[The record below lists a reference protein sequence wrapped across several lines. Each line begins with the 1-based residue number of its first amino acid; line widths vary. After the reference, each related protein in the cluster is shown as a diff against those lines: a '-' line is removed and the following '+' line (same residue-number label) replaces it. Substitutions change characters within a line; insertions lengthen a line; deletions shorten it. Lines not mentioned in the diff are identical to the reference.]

1 MESIDYIDIPP
12 WAARIKSTPAKSKS
26 RCRPTPLPIRTS
38 LPHPQ
43 PENPH
48 PQPTS
53 LLSPTN
59 AALNFLPNVLMSSV
73 PTNPSQEKPKK
84 RKTGQPPLL
93 SVKDPLSLAIM
104 SANFRRFVSKV
115 GPVFWLQDRVEEIV
129 LWRRGWKVTSTWIA
143 VYAFLCYFPR
153 LLLLLPQV
161 AIIAVILAT
170 YKYSPPSS
178 DPSSTVQ
185 EEESVAWQANI
196 QAIQNLMGFYSDAYD
211 AVHPLLLNLTHRT
224 PFTLPLLT
232 LVTLSVIPG
241 MLFISLPSLPIRT
254 ICLSLGI
261 VPLALTNPHIQSSLL
276 VFQHVDRNLRWLRS
290 KLGLDPR
297 LPLTAFVQRLIDDN
311 NLADSCWT
319 AEMREVELFENE
331 RHLAAQGETQKS
343 WSKENLKSDERSAWT
358 RGPDGLGGSVRFVTL
373 SICHHRQTA
382 HRGSLYSS
390 NLTFTLEPG
399 WHFVQTEDWR
409 LDVDATWTAQG
420 GDSNGWVYTNDSWL
434 DPRPNNTGG
443 GAATR
448 KRRWVRRIWYNPPVD
463 S

>member
-12 WAARIKSTPAKSKS
+12 CATRIKSSSTKSKP
-26 RCRPTPLPIRTS
+26 RPHPTPSPIRTS
-38 LPHPQ
+38 LPHQ
-43 PENPH
+43 PDNSH

-59 AALNFLPNVLMSSV
+59 AALNFLPSVLLTSV
-73 PTNPSQEKPKK
+73 PTNSPPDKSNK
-84 RKTGQPPLL
+84 RKTSQQPLL

-129 LWRRGWKVTSTWIA
+129 MWRRGWKVTSTWIA
-143 VYAFLCYFPR
+143 ACAFLCYFPR

-161 AIIAVILAT
+161 AVIAVILAT
-170 YKYSPPSS
+170 YKYTPPSS
-178 DPSSTVQ
+178 DTSPVQ

-211 AVHPLLLNLTHRT
+211 AVQPLVLNLTHRT
-224 PFTLPLLT
+224 SFTLPLLT
-232 LVTLSVIPG
+232 IVTLSLIPG
-241 MLFISLPSLPIRT
+241 VVLVSLPSLPIRI
-254 ICLSLGI
+254 ICFSLGI
-261 VPLALTNPHIQSSLL
+261 VPLALTNPHVQSSLL
-276 VFQHVDRNLRWLRS
+276 ILRHVDRNFCWLRY
-290 KLGLDPR
+290 KLGLESK
-297 LPLTAFVQRLIDDN
+297 LPLTTFVQRLVDDN
-311 NLADSCWT
+311 NLSDSCWT

-331 RHLAAQGETQKS
+331 RHLDAQGGTEKS

-358 RGPDGLGGSVRFVTL
+358 RGPDGLGGSV
-373 SICHHRQTA
+373 
-382 HRGSLYSS
+382 S

-399 WHFVQTEDWR
+399 WYFVQTEDWR
-409 LDVDATWTAQG
+409 LDVDAIWAARG

-434 DPRPNNTGG
+434 DPRSTNTG

-448 KRRWVRRIWYNPPVD
+448 KRRWMRRIWYNPPVD

>member
-1 MESIDYIDIPP
+1 MEYIDYIDIPP
-12 WAARIKSTPAKSKS
+12 WATRIKSTPTKSKS
-26 RCRPTPLPIRTS
+26 RYCPTPLPIRTS
-38 LPHPQ
+38 LLPHPQ
-43 PENPH
+43 TDNH
-48 PQPTS
+48 QSQPTS
-53 LLSPTN
+53 ILSPTN

-73 PTNPSQEKPKK
+73 PTNLPLEKPKR

-93 SVKDPLSLAIM
+93 SVRDPLSLAIM

-115 GPVFWLQDRVEEIV
+115 GPVFWLQDRVEEV
-129 LWRRGWKVTSTWIA
+129 VMWRRGWKVTSTWIA
-143 VYAFLCYFPR
+143 AYAFLCYFPR

-170 YKYSPPSS
+170 YKYTPPSS

-196 QAIQNLMGFYSDAYD
+196 QAIQNLMGFYSDVYD
-211 AVHPLLLNLTHRT
+211 AVHPLVLHLTYRA

-232 LVTLSVIPG
+232 LVTLSLIPG
-241 MLFISLPSLPIRT
+241 ILLVSLPFLPIRA

-261 VPLALTNPHIQSSLL
+261 VPLALTNPHVQSSLL
-276 VFQHVDRNLRWLRS
+276 VLRHIDRNLRWLRY
-290 KLGLDPR
+290 KLGLDPK
-297 LPLTAFVQRLIDDN
+297 LPLTTFVQRLIDDN
-311 NLADSCWT
+311 NLVDSCWT

-331 RHLAAQGETQKS
+331 RHLNTQGETEKS

-358 RGPDGLGGSVRFVTL
+358 RAPDGLGGSV
-373 SICHHRQTA
+373 
-382 HRGSLYSS
+382 SS
-390 NLTFTLEPG
+390 NLTFSLEPG

-409 LDVDATWTAQG
+409 LDVDATWSAQG

-434 DPRPNNTGG
+434 DSRPRNTGG
-443 GAATR
+443 AVTR
-448 KRRWVRRIWYNPPVD
+448 KRRWVRRIWYNTLVD

>member
-12 WAARIKSTPAKSKS
+12 WATRIKSTPTKSKS
-26 RCRPTPLPIRTS
+26 GSRHTPSPIRTS

-43 PENPH
+43 TDTPH

-53 LLSPTN
+53 ILSPTN

-73 PTNPSQEKPKK
+73 PTNPPTEKPKK
-84 RKTGQPPLL
+84 RKPGQTPLL
-93 SVKDPLSLAIM
+93 SIRDPLSLAIM

-129 LWRRGWKVTSTWIA
+129 MWRRGWKMTSTWIA
-143 VYAFLCYFPR
+143 AYAFLCYFPR

-170 YKYSPPSS
+170 YKYTSSSS
-178 DPSSTVQ
+178 DTSTVPV
-185 EEESVAWQANI
+185 EDSVAWQANI

-211 AVHPLLLNLTHRT
+211 AVHPLVLNLTHRT

-232 LVTLSVIPG
+232 LVTLSLIPG
-241 MLFISLPSLPIRT
+241 VVLVSLPSLPIRA

-261 VPLALTNPHIQSSLL
+261 VPLALTNPHVQSSLL
-276 VFQHVDRNLRWLRS
+276 LLFRIDRNLRWLRS
-290 KLGLDPR
+290 KLGLDPK
-297 LPLTAFVQRLIDDN
+297 LPLTTFVQRLIDDN

-319 AEMREVELFENE
+319 AEMREVEIFENE
-331 RHLAAQGETQKS
+331 RHLDAQGETEKS

-358 RGPDGLGGSVRFVTL
+358 RGPDGLSGSV
-373 SICHHRQTA
+373 
-382 HRGSLYSS
+382 SS

-399 WHFVQTEDWR
+399 WYFVQTEDWR
-409 LDVDATWTAQG
+409 LDVDATWTPQG

-434 DPRPNNTGG
+434 DPRPSNAG

-448 KRRWVRRIWYNPPVD
+448 KRRWVRQIWYNPPVD
-463 S
+463 N